1 MVKTVGN
8 TILAD
13 WVFSLNI
20 IRNLELKGLE
30 LHNAEAEEDRQMQK
44 ALDNLNKQ
52 KNNLY
57 EGERRNEILQ
67 DVSKYANAIKFKH
80 DEEAAN
86 SGRIDNY
93 NSKEDTDL
101 IYNDRNKKK

>member
-30 LHNAEAEEDRQMQK
+30 LHNAEAEEDRQM
-44 ALDNLNKQ
+44 
-52 KNNLY
+52 
-57 EGERRNEILQ
+57 
-67 DVSKYANAIKFKH
+67 
-80 DEEAAN
+80 
-86 SGRIDNY
+86 
-93 NSKEDTDL
+93 
-101 IYNDRNKKK
+101 